1 MRTVLE
7 MNLRCLKIFGAA
19 SLTGKNR
26 KKDQNGIDDLLEI
39 LEIKEHTIQ
48 LILNW

>member
-26 KKDQNGIDDLLEI
+26 KKDQKGIDDLLEI
-39 LEIKEHTIQ
+39 LKIKEHIQ